1 MALAVAI
8 QMDPIETI
16 NLDTDS
22 TFMMALEAQARGH
35 TLYHYLVNQMSLKDG
50 RVTARARPIL
60 GLRRER
66 GNHATMGAPQTLDL
80 ATMDVVLMRQ
90 DPPFDMAY
98 ITATHILEHIRKK
111 VLVVND
117 PVHVR
122 NAPEKLFVTHF
133 PQVLPPTLI
142 TSDRAEIMAFRAEHK
157 DIIVKPLFGNGG
169 AGVFHI
175 TPADENLN
183 ALLELFTGLYREPII
198 VQRYLPEIRQGDK
211 RIILVDGEPVGAV
224 ARMPLAGE
232 ARANF
237 HAGASAQKTTLTKRE
252 RELCAAIGPTLKKQ
266 GLIFVGIDVIGD
278 YMTEINVTSPT
289 GIQEINRL
297 DGIRIEATI
306 WDVIERRLKERRA

>member
-1 MALAVAI
+1 
-8 QMDPIETI
+8 MDPIETI

-22 TFMMALEAQARGH
+22 TFMLGLEAQARGH
-35 TLYHYLVNQMSLKDG
+35 KLYHYLVNQMSLKDG
-50 RVTARARPIL
+50 RVTARARPIQ

-66 GNHATMGAPQTLDL
+66 GDHATMGAPETIDL

-98 ITATHILEHIRKK
+98 ITATHILEHIRKR

-142 TSDRAEIMAFRAEHK
+142 TSDRSEILAFRAEHK

-198 VQRYLPEIRQGDK
+198 IQRYLPEVREGDK
-211 RIILVDGEPVGAV
+211 RIILVDGEPAGAV
-224 ARMPLAGE
+224 ARVPQAGE

-237 HAGASAQKTTLTKRE
+237 HAGGAAQKTTLTKRE
-252 RELCAAIGPTLKKQ
+252 RELCTAIGPTLKQQ
-266 GLIFVGIDVIGD
+266 GLVFVGIDVIGD

-297 DGIRIEATI
+297 DGIRIEAMI
-306 WDVIERRLKERRA
+306 WDAIERRLKER